1 MIAIANSGGSHLS
14 LESRRTLLL
23 GRIHVAR
30 EETAVVFQH
39 LANDVRAT
47 EKTALVIQGTWKL
60 LKAAAVAAGVVWSF
74 NAASNSG
81 RGRRLITLAISVL
94 SAMRT
99 MRRVSAIL

>member
-1 MIAIANSGGSHLS
+1 MIAPANSGGSHQL
-14 LESRRTLLL
+14 LEERRVRLLV
-23 GRIHVAR
+23 RIHAAR

-47 EKTALVIQGTWKL
+47 EKTALVVQGTWKL
-60 LKAAAVAAGVVWSF
+60 LKAAAVAGGLVWSF

-81 RGRRLITLAISVL
+81 RGRRFFTLAVSIL